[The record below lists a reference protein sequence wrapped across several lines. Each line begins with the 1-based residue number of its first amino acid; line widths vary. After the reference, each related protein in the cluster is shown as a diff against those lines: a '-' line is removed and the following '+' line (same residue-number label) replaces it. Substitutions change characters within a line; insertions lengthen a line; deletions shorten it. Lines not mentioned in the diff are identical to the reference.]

1 MQNEQDHNVHSF
13 VGSCIGHTLNGLW
26 NQLVNTHECNT
37 HTHNIHVDT
46 YAHLYINIVLLHT
59 HLTFIQPSATDFW
72 YEIEQFMV
80 SKMTYSLEASIE
92 TLKIDTVKD
101 MYNIKSHD

>member
-1 MQNEQDHNVHSF
+1 
-13 VGSCIGHTLNGLW
+13 
-26 NQLVNTHECNT
+26 
-37 HTHNIHVDT
+37 
-46 YAHLYINIVLLHT
+46 
-59 HLTFIQPSATDFW
+59 
-72 YEIEQFMV
+72 MV